1 MRYTVKWFKTGKFV
15 RQETFQV
22 VDDQDLDRAVEG
34 FEEYVMDHPAWSYRL
49 RETDPYAYR

>member
-1 MRYTVKWFKTGKFV
+1 MRYTVRWFKTGKFV

-34 FEEYVMDHPAWSYRL
+34 FEEYVMDHPAFSYRL